1 MRANQI
7 YHQLFQSGSNKDI
20 NLILSTINSGI
31 SLTRMTINNALN
43 ISMIHMYSDDKY
55 VIIC

>member
-7 YHQLFQSGSNKDI
+7 WSGSNKDI
-20 NLILSTINSGI
+20 DLILCTINSGI
-31 SLTRMTINNALN
+31 SLTRMTINNALY

>member
-7 YHQLFQSGSNKDI
+7 YHQLFQSGRNKDI
-20 NLILSTINSGI
+20 NLILCTNYGI
-31 SLTRMTINNALN
+31 SLSGKTINNALN
-43 ISMIHMYSDDKY
+43 VSMIHMYSDDKY

>member
-1 MRANQI
+1 MRAKRI

-20 NLILSTINSGI
+20 NLILCTINSGI

-43 ISMIHMYSDDKY
+43 ISMIHMYSDDK
-55 VIIC
+55 